1 MASPKDPTVAVI
13 IPFYNGKRWIERA
26 LKSVVEQTVKPAEFV
41 VVNDGSKAE
50 EREILPALAER
61 YGFRIIDKENG
72 GQGSARNAGVRA
84 TTAEFIAFL
93 DQDDFFLPQHI
104 EDLLLT
110 IPNNDARLGYVYADL
125 CGGDE
130 HGYINH
136 SNLLRYQTREGRHPK
151 QGSAAELIR
160 QDMFVLPSASLIKRT
175 AFTAVG
181 GFDEQFIGYE
191 DDDLFLRIYRNG
203 YTNHYLDKPV
213 TVWRRYGGST
223 SYTVRMSH
231 SRFKY
236 FKKLAALF
244 EDEPEY
250 GLYYFRDCLISRFG
264 QHFLDEPIRARDRKS
279 PDLNALI
286 EILREYGEIID
297 RNATVSSE
305 YKDTVKK
312 RLAEVRGICDPLPV
326 THEQPMAV
334 ISEEPLPVVQK
345 KRLPVVRK
353 LRRELARLLSR

>member
-1 MASPKDPTVAVI
+1 MASPEGPTVAVI

-26 LKSVVEQTVKPAEFV
+26 IRSVVEQTVKPSEFV
-41 VVNDGSKAE
+41 IVNDGSKPE
-50 EREILPALAER
+50 EREILPGLAER

-72 GQGSARNAGVRA
+72 GQGSARNAGVWA
-84 TTAEFIAFL
+84 TTAEFVAFL

-110 IPNNDARLGYVYADL
+110 IPKNDARLGYVYADV

-151 QGSAAELIR
+151 QGSAAELIS

-213 TVWRRYGGST
+213 TVWRRYGGSA
-223 SYTVRMSH
+223 SYTVKMSH

-236 FKKLAALF
+236 FKKLSVLF

-286 EILREYGEIID
+286 EILRQYGEIID
-297 RNATVSSE
+297 RNPTVSSE
-305 YKDTVKK
+305 YKDTVRK
-312 RLAEVRGICDPLPV
+312 RLAELLGTCELSPV
-326 THEQPMAV
+326 AHEETATV
-334 ISEEPLPVVQK
+334 VSE
-345 KRLPVVRK
+345 KRLSAVRK
-353 LRRELARLLSR
+353 LRRELARLLPR